1 MKLLKMLLFIMKEIL
16 MNKNIN
22 IEKDNDMTLNKNVMA
37 ISSDGIFYT
46 VQGEGITMGEP
57 VVFLRLYGCN
67 LHCSYCDTPYTWG
80 KDTDLKIG
88 LGITLIT
95 LEKLAKDIEKL
106 WPKTNKKYK
115 TLVITGGEPLLQKEA
130 IDNLMKLLPDWFV
143 EIETNGTIMPTKKQL
158 EECQFNCSPKLSNSG
173 NDEIRINGKVLKV
186 INKNDSQFKFVIR
199 NEEDVKEIE
208 RDFIKPYKLDTEKII
223 LMPEGVSVKELRK
236 HALAVVDI
244 CLEKG
249 YRLLDRLQ
257 INIWGKK
264 RRV

>member
-1 MKLLKMLLFIMKEIL
+1 
-16 MNKNIN
+16 MNKIKDMKVDLN
-22 IEKDNDMTLNKNVMA
+22 IENNDMTLGKNVMA
-37 ISSDGIFYT
+37 ISSDGIFYSI
-46 VQGEGITMGEP
+46 QGEGISMGEP
-57 VVFLRLYGCN
+57 AVFLRLYGCN

-80 KDTDLKIG
+80 KDTNKKIIS
-88 LGITLIT
+88 LGITIIT
-95 LEKLAKDIEKL
+95 LEKLAEDIQKL

-115 TLVITGGEPLLQKEA
+115 RLVITGGEPLLQKTA
-130 IDNLMKLLPDWFV
+130 IDNLIDLLSDWFV
-143 EIETNGTIMPTKKQL
+143 EIETNGTILPTKKQL
-158 EECQFNCSPKLSNSG
+158 NECQFNCSPKLSNSG
-173 NDEIRINGKVLKV
+173 NDENRINGKVLKA
-186 INKNDSQFKFVIR
+186 INKNDSQFKFVVR
-199 NEEDVKEIE
+199 NEDDVKEIE

-264 RRV
+264 RKV

>member
-1 MKLLKMLLFIMKEIL
+1 
-16 MNKNIN
+16 MNKNKN
-22 IEKDNDMTLNKNVMA
+22 IMA
-37 ISSDGIFYT
+37 ISSDSIFYT

-88 LGITLIT
+88 LGITIIT
-95 LEKLAKDIEKL
+95 LEKLANDIEKL
-106 WPKTNKKYK
+106 WPKTNDKYK
-115 TLVITGGEPLLQKEA
+115 RLVITGGEPLLQKIA
-130 IDNLMKLLPDWFV
+130 ISNLMDLLPDWFF

-158 EECQFNCSPKLSNSG
+158 EDCQFNCSPKLTNSG
-173 NDEIRINGKVLKV
+173 NGPERINKKVLRALDRH
-186 INKNDSQFKFVIR
+186 DSQFKFVVR
-199 NEEDVKEIE
+199 TEKDVEEIE
-208 RDFIKPYKLDTEKII
+208 KDFIKPFDLDIEKVI
-223 LMPEGVSVKELRK
+223 LMPEGVTVKELRK